1 MGDGCRQRLEHP
13 DVRYGVLSMVVVVVG
28 WMESMWFSLMSRK
41 TGACVVVVG
50 VVVDAGE
57 AKGCICGVAG
67 AGGVDLVDVVD
78 VVDGVDVVDVV
89 DVVDGV
95 DAEDAIDFDRC
106 NWTFFNITDSTRS
119 LTAYCIFFDRS
130 MFLFKSLV
138 NMSKWITF
146 SANISSNLELMTGKP
161 PPANK

>member
-28 WMESMWFSLMSRK
+28 WMESVWFSLMSRK

-78 VVDGVDVVDVV
+78 VVDGVD
-89 DVVDGV
+89 
-95 DAEDAIDFDRC
+95 AEDAVDFDRC

>member
-28 WMESMWFSLMSRK
+28 WMELVWFSLMSRK

-78 VVDGVDVVDVV
+78 GVDV
-89 DVVDGV
+89 V